1 MLKHPDGEEEK
12 QEDMIDR
19 YLDKGTMYVSED
31 GLWKSADHPIFEC
44 GKQLVDMIYLRKS
57 L

>member
-1 MLKHPDGEEEK
+1 MLKHPDGE
-12 QEDMIDR
+12 EDMIDR